1 MSIINIGLSIQ
12 VEGGPQIPVPNVK
25 IEVEAYDKIEVSVK
39 PGSEPLIVD
48 VQPGE
53 KAVSF
58 LLIKSS
64 IYTPADAA
72 DDKKL
77 TYQPDGKS
85 AINLDNPQVY
95 LGVESIAALLGKV
108 QKITFSNKL
117 AGSEGKEPETAV
129 IEVLVGRDATPTPA
143 STPTPTPAPTPAP
156 TPTPST

>member
-1 MSIINIGLSIQ
+1 MSIINVGLSIQ
-12 VEGGPQIPVPNVK
+12 VEGVPQIPVPNVK

-39 PGSEPLIVD
+39 AGSDLIVD

-64 IYTPADAA
+64 IYTSANAA

-85 AINLDNPQVY
+85 AINLDNPQVS

-117 AGSEGKEPETAV
+117 AGSEGKESETAV

-143 STPTPTPAPTPAP
+143 PSPTP
-156 TPTPST
+156 

>member
-1 MSIINIGLSIQ
+1 MSIINVGLSIQ
-12 VEGGPQIPVPNVK
+12 VEGGPQIPVPNIK
-25 IEVEAYDKIEVSVK
+25 IEVEAYDKIEVSIK
-39 PGSEPLIVD
+39 AGSDLIVD

-64 IYTPADAA
+64 IYTSGNAA

-85 AINLDNPQVY
+85 VINLDNPQVY

-129 IEVLVGRDATPTPA
+129 IEVLVGRDATSTPA
-143 STPTPTPAPTPAP
+143 STPTPTPTPTPAP

>member
-1 MSIINIGLSIQ
+1 MSIINVGLSIQ

-39 PGSEPLIVD
+39 SGSDLIVD

-77 TYQPDGKS
+77 TYKPDGKS

-95 LGVESIAALLGKV
+95 LGVESI
-108 QKITFSNKL
+108 
-117 AGSEGKEPETAV
+117 
-129 IEVLVGRDATPTPA
+129 
-143 STPTPTPAPTPAP
+143 
-156 TPTPST
+156 